1 MKPRLK
7 LEYSE
12 SLRAVV
18 WFCRGGGAL
27 GLSACCPFHA
37 YKHWL
42 YRLKAIEYRSRSQ
55 A

>member
-7 LEYSE
+7 REYSE
-12 SLRAVV
+12 TFRAVA

-37 YKHWL
+37 YEHWKW
-42 YRLKAIEYRSRSQ
+42 RLQWIELRARRQ
-55 A
+55 T